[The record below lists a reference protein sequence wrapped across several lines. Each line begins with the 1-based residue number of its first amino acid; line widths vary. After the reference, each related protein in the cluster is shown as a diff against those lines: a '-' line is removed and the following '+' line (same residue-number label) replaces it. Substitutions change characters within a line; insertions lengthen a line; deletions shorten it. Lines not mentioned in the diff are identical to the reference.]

1 MDMLLLSLPITNG
14 HGTASLRVFLN
25 KVDAIKNRSNE
36 VIITTDISDYDRLN
50 FSTNALEISNKD
62 YLDSLLK
69 EFISDCSN
77 YEKVDD
83 LIFEINEF
91 FKITLSLKYYQSN
104 SDSDDNIISQE
115 EYLNLK
121 LNTPLF
127 IFNYSKIIYLEIS
140 NTTNSDTEKCKYTLI
155 EDLINSS
162 TLKSIKLIN
171 YLNNSFSQNVIFSN
185 KEKSNVPTE

>member
-127 IFNYSKIIYLEIS
+127 IFNYSKII
-140 NTTNSDTEKCKYTLI
+140 
-155 EDLINSS
+155 
-162 TLKSIKLIN
+162 SIHLFFN
-171 YLNNSFSQNVIFSN
+171 YKFLR
-185 KEKSNVPTE
+185 